1 MDSIVSLEDE
11 IRKAFVNKESV
22 IAVFFLYIEKTYDM
36 LWKEGLLIK
45 LENLSIK
52 GRMYNWI
59 KEFLIGRS
67 IRVKVGDDISS
78 SSGIID
84 NGTPQGSVIS
94 PLLFIIM
101 INYVFSRIHSSLGK
115 SLFADDGALWF
126 KGKNIDYNISKMKCA
141 LNEVEKW
148 SRENGFKFSVEKTK
162 IILFT
167 NMKRK
172 VDIKLKLYKQ
182 DLERVYSVRFLGAW
196 FDSRLTWREHIGKMV
211 GRCKRV
217 VNVMRG
223 ISGQEWGADR
233 LALKAIYIYIY
244 IYQ

>member
-1 MDSIVSLEDE
+1 M
-11 IRKAFVNKESV
+11 
-22 IAVFFLYIEKTYDM
+22 
-36 LWKEGLLIK
+36 
-45 LENLSIK
+45 
-52 GRMYNWI
+52 
-59 KEFLIGRS
+59 
-67 IRVKVGDDISS
+67 KVGDDIS

-141 LNEVEKW
+141 LNEVEEW

-182 DLERVYSVRFLGAW
+182 DLERVYTVRFLGAW
-196 FDSRLTWREHIGKMV
+196 FDSRLTWREHIEKMV

-233 LALKAIYIYIY
+233 LALKAIYTVYP
-244 IYQ
+244 